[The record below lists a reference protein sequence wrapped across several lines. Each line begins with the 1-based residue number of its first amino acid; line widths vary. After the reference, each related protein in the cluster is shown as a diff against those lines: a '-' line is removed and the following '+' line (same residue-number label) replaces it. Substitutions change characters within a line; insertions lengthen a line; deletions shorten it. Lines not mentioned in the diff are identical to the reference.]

1 MKFKHLFL
9 IGALAVSAAGI
20 TGCGKSAS
28 QEAEVVEGNEVVA
41 LSVDTI
47 SANPAAFYG
56 DTITVE
62 GVCSHLCKHGGKK
75 AFILGSDST
84 IMLMCVADSNLV
96 SFAPDC
102 PGKTLTVVG
111 VLNPMTA
118 TRADLVAMAEAE
130 VAKAEAGHCDTEQKA
145 NGTAAFWLD
154 SLDKQIAAGGDS
166 TLVVGK
172 YLTAT
177 SYMVAE

>member
-1 MKFKHLFL
+1 MKFKHFFL
-9 IGALAVSAAGI
+9 IGALALSAAGI
-20 TGCGKSAS
+20 TGCGKSAGN
-28 QEAEVVEGNEVVA
+28 ETEVVEGHEVVA

-47 SANPAAFYG
+47 AANAAAFYG
-56 DTITVE
+56 DTVTVE

-75 AFILGSDST
+75 AFLVGSDST
-84 IMLMCVADSNLV
+84 VMLMCVADSNLV

-102 PGKTLTVVG
+102 PGKILTVVG
-111 VLNPMTA
+111 VLSPVTV
-118 TRADLVAMAEAE
+118 TREELIAKVEAE
-130 VAKAEAGHCDTEQKA
+130 TAKADAGHCDTEQKA
-145 NGTAAFWLD
+145 NGSAAFWLD

-166 TLVVGK
+166 TIVVGK